1 MDRVAVEK
9 EAAPLTDRSV
19 DSGLKALWE
28 RVRRAADLIVSL
40 RQENFQYQQKV
51 EGLEADVKRLQ
62 GELLRREQLLRKA
75 SAELEQHEARRG
87 AAFAN
92 GESEA
97 IAAKIRELLTKLD
110 SYL

>member
-9 EAAPLTDRSV
+9 EVTPLTDRSV

-28 RVRRAADLIVSL
+28 RVRRAADLIVTL
-40 RQENFQYQQKV
+40 RQENSQFHQKV
-51 EGLEADVKRLQ
+51 EGLEAEVKRLQ
-62 GELLRREQLLRKA
+62 TELLKREQLLRKA
-75 SAELEQHEARRG
+75 SAELEQQDARRG
-87 AAFAN
+87 AVFAN

-97 IAAKIRELLTKLD
+97 IAAKIRELLSKLD